1 MKITTKKTVEVETEI
16 TLPAYYK
23 TSAHQF
29 KIYSENHCVCITKNK
44 EIAFK
49 HAELPFNI
57 GAVEST
63 EEEFVTAYNNALSNI
78 QKIV

>member
-1 MKITTKKTVEVETEI
+1 MKIKTKKTLEVETEI

-23 TSAHQF
+23 TCAHRF
-29 KIYSENHCVCITKNK
+29 KIYSETNCICVTNDQ
-44 EIAFK
+44 EIAIR

-63 EEEFVTAYNNALSNI
+63 EKEFLKTYTKTLSNLNKLI
-78 QKIV
+78 

>member
-1 MKITTKKTVEVETEI
+1 MKIKTKKTLEVETEI

-23 TSAHQF
+23 TCAHRF
-29 KIYSENHCVCITKNK
+29 KIYSEKNCICVTNDQ
-44 EIAFK
+44 EIAIR

-63 EEEFVTAYNNALSNI
+63 DKEFLTYYNNALSNI
-78 QKIV
+78 KKIV